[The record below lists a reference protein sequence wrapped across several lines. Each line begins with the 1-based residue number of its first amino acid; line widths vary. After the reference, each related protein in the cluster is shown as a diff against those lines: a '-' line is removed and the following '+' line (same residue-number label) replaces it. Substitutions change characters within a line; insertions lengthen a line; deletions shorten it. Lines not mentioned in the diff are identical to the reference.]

1 MTELLHLEN
10 YSFTYPQQRRPAL
23 SHVTLTVPEGAF
35 MVLCGPSGCGKSTLL
50 RQLKTVLAPHGLR
63 EGEMPRAVQA
73 LLWGNSLLSTAL
85 YFLCAV

>member
-50 RQLKTVLAPHGLR
+50 R
-63 EGEMPRAVQA
+63 
-73 LLWGNSLLSTAL
+73 LL
-85 YFLCAV
+85 

>member
-35 MVLCGPSGCGKSTLL
+35 MVQIG
-50 RQLKTVLAPHGLR
+50 
-63 EGEMPRAVQA
+63 RAHV
-73 LLWGNSLLSTAL
+73 
-85 YFLCAV
+85 

>member
-35 MVLCGPSGCGKSTLL
+35 MVLCGPVSYTHLTLPT
-50 RQLKTVLAPHGLR
+50 KA
-63 EGEMPRAVQA
+63 
-73 LLWGNSLLSTAL
+73 
-85 YFLCAV
+85 